1 MPTVNEERL
10 ALYRAAETKILSG
23 QMVRFGERTLQM
35 PDLAEV
41 RREIAV
47 LQAAVDRELA
57 IVVGRGGRFGQADF
71 GGLE

>member
-47 LQAAVDRELA
+47 LQAAVRELA